1 MRLAVAAD
9 HSGFAM
15 KDPIIEKLRFWGHQV
30 TDLGTFAPLPRVD
43 FPDLAEKVC
52 GELLSGRADRG
63 VMVCGSGIG
72 ACMAANKFPGIRAGV
87 CHDIWSAHQS
97 VEHDNANVLCLGA
110 QVVGEKVIYELLK
123 AFVDAQFTEEEYF
136 RRRDAKL
143 SALERRLIEEGA
155 RRG

>member
-15 KDPIIEKLRFWGHQV
+15 KDPIIERLRSWGHQV
-30 TDLGTFAPLPRVD
+30 TDLGTDAPRPRVD

-110 QVVGEKVIYELLK
+110 QVVGEKVIYELLR

-136 RRRDAKL
+136 RRRDDKL

-155 RRG
+155 KRG